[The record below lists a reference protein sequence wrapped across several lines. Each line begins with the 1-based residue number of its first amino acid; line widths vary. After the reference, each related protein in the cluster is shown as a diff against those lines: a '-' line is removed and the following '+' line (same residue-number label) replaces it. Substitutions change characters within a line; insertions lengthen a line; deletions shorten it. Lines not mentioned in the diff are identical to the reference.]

1 MTLPD
6 PSYLGQASMPHPSS
20 LGLAKLNPRNK
31 GLEGDV
37 IPKFLEYGAL
47 VKLKI
52 LGLARNLGLA
62 PLPDPWRL
70 SMITFPDLR
79 H

>member
-52 LGLARNLGLA
+52 LGLARNLGLR
-62 PLPDPWRL
+62 PCHTQLTWVWPPCQ
-70 SMITFPDLR
+70 T
-79 H
+79 HGV